1 MGILKRV
8 MRSMGAILVMVVVG
22 VVVEAELDNGV
33 VKVDDI
39 DLDLEGKAR
48 GKR

>member
-1 MGILKRV
+1 
-8 MRSMGAILVMVVVG
+8 MGAILVMVVVG

>member
-1 MGILKRV
+1 
-8 MRSMGAILVMVVVG
+8 VVWG
-22 VVVEAELDNGV
+22 QAELDNDV